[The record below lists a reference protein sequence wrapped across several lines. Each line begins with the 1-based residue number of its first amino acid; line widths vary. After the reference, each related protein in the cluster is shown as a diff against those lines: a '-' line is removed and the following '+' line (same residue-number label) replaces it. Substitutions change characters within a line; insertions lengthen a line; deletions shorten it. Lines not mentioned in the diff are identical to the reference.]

1 MQQSAAEFQDL
12 LLRWRIHI
20 ADCLQS
26 EGSAIVQGLSKDQAW
41 VRDALASGEGVDAQ
55 ELMAEPFKTSVGE
68 RILPECLSWLKQE
81 GLLGASTLCAEVV
94 RTVLNHLLDDALVP
108 PVLGVV
114 RGPQGPGPIAWAVT
128 GTFGAFL
135 GQLCASVF
143 HPEGAAYRQAA
154 LLLGGPGGAMTS
166 IALFAALS
174 SPLSAGFTLKGTEQD
189 RPRTP
194 RKRLFARRR
203 ARPAGLAAEELARA
217 VQALLHHGAD
227 LSLLVCWG
235 CLKSQEVIIRPP
247 QAAAMEVKLAPPE
260 EAREPIAVY
269 EAIAQFSSAL
279 RRDPMDPHELREIAE
294 DLLQRFENEGFEWKL
309 VEEGAPYHTAIR
321 EDFDSFGL
329 IEPGEPVTTLRAAL
343 LRHGLLKK
351 RGLVRRIRPSRERR
365 L

>member
-20 ADCLQS
+20 ADCLQR
-26 EGSAIVQGLSKDQAW
+26 EGSAIVQGLSKDQAR
-41 VRDALASGEGVDAQ
+41 VRDALVSAEGVDAQ
-55 ELMAEPFKTSVGE
+55 DLMAEPFKTSVGE

-81 GLLGASTLCAEVV
+81 RLLGVSTQYAEV
-94 RTVLNHLLDDALVP
+94 RTVLNRLLDDALVP
-108 PVLGVV
+108 PVFEM
-114 RGPQGPGPIAWAVT
+114 RGPQGPGPIGWAVT
-128 GTFGAFL
+128 GAFGAFL
-135 GQLCASVF
+135 GQLCVSVF
-143 HPEGAAYRQAA
+143 YPEGTAYRQAA
-154 LLLGGPGGAMTS
+154 LLLAGSVGAMTS
-166 IALFAALS
+166 IALLAALS
-174 SPLSAGFTLKGTEQD
+174 SPLSAGSTHKREDQD
-189 RPRTP
+189 RPRTT
-194 RKRLFARRR
+194 RKRLLAKL

-217 VQALLHHGAD
+217 VEALLQHGAD

-235 CLKSQEVIIRPP
+235 CLKSQEIEIRPP
-247 QAAAMEVKLAPPE
+247 LATAMVVKLAPPG

-279 RRDPMDPHELREIAE
+279 RRVPMDPHEFREIAE
-294 DLLQRFENEGFEWKL
+294 DLLQRFENEGFEWKV
-309 VEEGAPYHTAIR
+309 VEEGAPYHAAIR

-329 IEPGEPVTTLRAAL
+329 IEPGEPIATLRAAL